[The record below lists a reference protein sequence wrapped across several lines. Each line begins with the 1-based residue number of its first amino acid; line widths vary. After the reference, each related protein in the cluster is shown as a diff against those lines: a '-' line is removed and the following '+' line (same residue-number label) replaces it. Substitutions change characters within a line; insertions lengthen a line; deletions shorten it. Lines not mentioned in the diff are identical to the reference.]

1 MRRNDSLTVSRQDSR
16 STKTRIFRA
25 ASELFAANGFRGT
38 SVRQIAARARVN
50 EVTIFRLF
58 SSKKALYKSVLESK
72 LQIPLPRW
80 VPTDMPEKDAETF
93 CNLAAE
99 LQKTLDPEFIR
110 LLLFTALENPQAV
123 RKSFSPKMDQL
134 NATVGDYIRKR
145 MDCGAMR
152 IGDPQLV
159 AKVLIGL
166 LVYDRI
172 ASDFLAEK
180 PLPQEILRTNTASLL
195 EIWLHGVAA

>member
-1 MRRNDSLTVSRQDSR
+1 
-16 STKTRIFRA
+16 
-25 ASELFAANGFRGT
+25 
-38 SVRQIAARARVN
+38 VN

-58 SSKKALYKSVLESK
+58 NSKRALYKSVLENK
-72 LQIPLPRW
+72 LQVPLPRW
-80 VPTDMPEKDAETF
+80 VPSEIPEKDADTF

-123 RKSFSPKMDQL
+123 RKSFSPKMDEF
-134 NATVGDYIRKR
+134 NAAVGEYIKR
-145 MDCGAMR
+145 RMECGAMR
-152 IGDPQLV
+152 DGDPQLV

-172 ASDFLAEK
+172 ASDVLAEK
-180 PLPQEILRTNTASLL
+180 PLPQDRLKTNTASLL